1 MPRVRITF
9 CRPRCTIVNVLECKN
24 ARETF
29 RSFLQRLHWPSTLSS
44 FLLTHPNLFSI
55 PCFLVKL
62 NEIAEPSPEAPQ
74 EDIVISTPTN
84 GRRVP
89 VDWSGS
95 NNSSPLMSSS
105 GGPPAL
111 PPKNNLTMAPKRNLS
126 AKKVGAGSP
135 AHSRANSASS
145 TGSYGSG
152 PSSIPDYSAMHR
164 SSSNS
169 GLQGVKQTASKRPLV
184 FGASLKIAT
193 SDATGA
199 QIHTVPPI
207 IPSTIEVI
215 RKKGLKEEGIFR
227 IGGSHSA
234 MQQYKARFDA
244 GENVDLTSEPDVN
257 NVSGLLKM
265 YLRELPEHLFTDHLM
280 PLFQNA
286 YANYDPHA
294 ATGDDQASEVVAQ
307 LLPLLPETNL
317 LILQE
322 LFGLLQDIVKLANIN
337 KMTSQNLG
345 IIFTQCLRID
355 GTFFQFLM
363 QRPHL
368 LQNAKPTITQSTQTG
383 DLIQW

>member
-1 MPRVRITF
+1 M
-9 CRPRCTIVNVLECKN
+9 RP
-24 ARETF
+24 
-29 RSFLQRLHWPSTLSS
+29 WPSTLVS
-44 FLLTHPNLFSI
+44 LLPSPTNPCAL

-62 NEIAEPSPEAPQ
+62 NGMAEPTPEPPQ
-74 EDIVISTPTN
+74 EDVVISPPMN
-84 GRRVP
+84 ARRVP

-95 NNSSPLMSSS
+95 NNNSPLMSSS
-105 GGPPAL
+105 GGPPQV
-111 PPKNNLTMAPKRNLS
+111 PPKNNLAMTPKRTLS

-152 PSSIPDYSAMHR
+152 PGSMPDYSAMNR

-169 GLQGVKQTASKRPLV
+169 GLPGAKQTAAKRPLV

-199 QIHTVPPI
+199 QIHAMPPI

-227 IGGSHSA
+227 IGGSHA
-234 MQQYKARFDA
+234 TMQQYKARYDA

-294 ATGDDQASEVVAQ
+294 AAGDDQSSEVVAQ
-307 LLPLLPETNL
+307 LLPLLPEANL
-317 LILQE
+317 LILQQ
-322 LFGLLQDIVKLANIN
+322 LFDLLQEIVKLANIN

-368 LQNAKPTITQSTQTG
+368 LQNARPTITQSAQTG